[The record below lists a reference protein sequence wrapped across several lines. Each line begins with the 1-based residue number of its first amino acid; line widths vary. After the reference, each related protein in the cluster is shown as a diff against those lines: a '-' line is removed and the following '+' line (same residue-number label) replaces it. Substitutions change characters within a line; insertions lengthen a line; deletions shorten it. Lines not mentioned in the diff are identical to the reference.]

1 MSQIPT
7 FKVYSQ
13 GKLDPGILKAFLAK
27 KIITNEDC
35 EIGYLTQCDQDYQL
49 ILESQKEAQILD
61 SFGLL
66 PALISFQQHKDGQCY
81 AIARYYRAHSISQ
94 KQIKQIKQTLIK
106 VTYHD

>member
-1 MSQIPT
+1 MNKAPA

-13 GKLDPGILKAFLAK
+13 GKLDPSITKAFLAK

-35 EIGYLTQCDQDYQL
+35 EVGYLTQCDQDYQL
-49 ILESQKEAQILD
+49 ILESQTEAQILD

-81 AIARYYRAHSISQ
+81 AIARYYRAHSMSQ
-94 KQIKQIKQTLIK
+94 KQIKQINKLS
-106 VTYHD
+106 D